1 MIPLSMYC
9 QVGINTNSPH
19 NSSAIEINSSDN
31 NGGLLVPRMSLSE
44 IDNIS
49 NPAESLIIYQNDL
62 NTGFKYYDGCQWVD
76 LAKANSPFEYNNNH
90 IKYIAANEE
99 GNYSVVIESSSK
111 IISGLNWTRSGAVVN
126 VSYNNH
132 NLNIGDA
139 VYIRNMNIE
148 NKYVQIIEVSQ
159 NSFTVETVDSGYLCG
174 KNGAVQSAFSA
185 HVTNDGYGVN
195 ENPYG
200 NIDELLINK
209 PSSAHDIIL
218 NSITIYMNDQTENF
232 YMYSDN
238 DYTIKNELDLFY
250 SSSFLYN
257 SSFPFGLTMSLQDF
271 EQIEFNFQPFEEHG
285 FIKLK
290 N

>member
-1 MIPLSMYC
+1 MR
-9 QVGINTNSPH
+9 
-19 NSSAIEINSSDN
+19 
-31 NGGLLVPRMSLSE
+31 LVV
-44 IDNIS
+44 DK
-49 NPAESLIIYQNDL
+49 ESLL
-62 NTGFKYYDGCQWVD
+62 NTY
-76 LAKANSPFEYNNNH
+76 
-90 IKYIAANEE
+90 
-99 GNYSVVIESSSK
+99 
-111 IISGLNWTRSGAVVN
+111 
-126 VSYNNH
+126 
-132 NLNIGDA
+132 
-139 VYIRNMNIE
+139 MNIE

-218 NSITIYMNDQTENF
+218 NSITIYMNDQTEGF

-250 SSSFLYN
+250 DSSFLYN
-257 SSFPFGLTMSLQDF
+257 SSYSSGLTMSLQDF
-271 EQIEFNFQPFEEHG
+271 EQIDFNFQPFEEHG

>member
-49 NPAESLIIYQNDL
+49 NPVESLIIYQNDL
-62 NTGFKYYDGCQWVD
+62 NTGFKYYDGCQWVS
-76 LAKANSPFEYNNNH
+76 LAKANSPFEYNNN
-90 IKYIAANEE
+90 IKYIAAKEE
-99 GNYSVVIESSSK
+99 GNYSIVIESSSK
-111 IISGLNWTRSGAVVN
+111 IISGLNWTRTGILID

-139 VYIRNMNIE
+139 VYIRNMNVE
-148 NKYVQIIEVSQ
+148 NKFVQIIEVSQ

-174 KNGAVQSAFSA
+174 KKGAFQSAFSA
-185 HVTNDGYGVN
+185 QVTNDGNGAN

-200 NIDELLINK
+200 NIDELVINK
-209 PSSAHDIIL
+209 PSSADDIIL
-218 NSITIYMNDQTENF
+218 NSITIYMNDQTERF
-232 YMYSDN
+232 YMFLEN
-238 DYTIKNELDLFY
+238 DYTVKNELDLFY
-250 SSSFLYN
+250 DSSFLYN
-257 SSFPFGLTMSLQDF
+257 STYNTGFSINLQNL
-271 EQIEFNFQPFEEHG
+271 EQVQFNFAPFEEHG